1 MKQIIIAVL
10 LSSAS
15 AIRLQTE
22 KIYPIYG
29 NSRLYKKEVLDYWH
43 DIWEENKKNPK
54 QFWTIASAPRI
65 ESESF
70 RDREPGRNRFHDLS
84 MNALS

>member
-1 MKQIIIAVL
+1 MKQIIIALL

-29 NSRLYKKEVLDYWH
+29 NSRLYKKEEPKNEQGGTDA
-43 DIWEENKKNPK
+43 NKNPNGNN
-54 QFWTIASAPRI
+54 
-65 ESESF
+65 
-70 RDREPGRNRFHDLS
+70 EPMEGEIVS
-84 MNALS
+84 